1 MEVDQ
6 TNLSLNR
13 DTELIIPNPRILI
26 NNRYRQ
32 LLGLPKRIDG
42 EHVDNEQYSWCRL
55 IIPSPSSTFYVCL
68 ASNTLLCACIFLEDA
83 INYRS
88 IVHKVTRFS
97 MYIYRWFSCPLIR
110 KYRGM
115 NYQLIC

>member
-55 IIPSPSSTFYVCL
+55 IIPSPSSTFCVCL

-83 INYRS
+83 VNYRS